1 MMEDIL
7 HAETCSGSSTERND
21 VFAQLGLVRLEP
33 SVWLEGAGVGEVGW
47 VIVEHDGGHAY
58 GRLKKVPRV
67 SISAGVVA
75 VINATGNE
83 PNVRSS
89 GLTIPCTAG
98 RYRERFVVAD
108 ERLHNSI

>member
-7 HAETCSGSSTERND
+7 HAETCSGPSTKWNH
-21 VFAQLGLVRLEP
+21 VFTQLGLVRLEP
-33 SVWLEGAGVGEVGW
+33 SVWLEGPGVGEMGW

-67 SISAGVVA
+67 LISAGAVA

-98 RYRERFVVAD
+98 RYLERFVVAD

>member
-75 VINATGNE
+75 VIDATGDE
-83 PNVRSS
+83 PDVRSS

-98 RYRERFVVAD
+98 RCLERFVVAD